1 MFVIFILKY
10 KYRLFDCFI
19 KIVAVRNLYLP
30 KKYKTMKN
38 ILLFLLFTFVSNAQ
52 TTHFKIENKEII
64 WEATFKTTDTNV
76 LEQIDKTDNRVE
88 TNKTDNTGK
97 GMRLYSMCKLRQY
110 SNDDENEYKLSFDFK
125 VTFSENIYTIKVYNL
140 NYIYDREYR
149 VDIRKFNF
157 TKKFSE
163 KDQTILSSSTNHIR
177 LFECFE
183 ENFIQ
188 TFKTKNS
195 ELL

>member
-1 MFVIFILKY
+1 
-10 KYRLFDCFI
+10 
-19 KIVAVRNLYLP
+19 
-30 KKYKTMKN
+30 MKN
-38 ILLFLLFTFVSNAQ
+38 TILFLLFAFVSNAQ

-64 WEATFKTTDTNV
+64 WEANFKTTDTNV

-97 GMRLYSMCKLRQY
+97 GMRLYSICKLRQY
-110 SNDDENEYKLSFDFK
+110 ANDDENEYKLSFDFK
-125 VTFSENIYTIKVYNL
+125 VTFFENKYTIKVYNL

-163 KDQTILSSSTNHIR
+163 KDQTILSSSSNHIR